1 MVQQEERQMGEGI
14 KKKLSILLAAALL
27 LCGIYVPAE
36 AQEQRSGV
44 TVTSTEEFMAALEQK
59 KSPISIRGIIT
70 IVGDAEPE
78 GEQKGRMRPV
88 IIPEGTVIQG
98 TGSDSILNCRSPIQ
112 LGGDGVVFRNMKL
125 TMESSKALGSVPH
138 REIFLAGH
146 SLTMDNVYTY
156 LKGPSGDFG
165 DMGDAEKELLPYI
178 YAGAYPGTSPI
189 GSNASLTVQNS
200 NDETMF
206 QAIYMGHGAVDGD
219 VPYQGAAELK
229 LDAKAIVRE
238 SVDASLNSR
247 AEIQVSGTR
256 DIDYAKA
263 KQFKGNEATTFTLKN
278 CSIEDATV
286 DGIGNLVIES
296 NGQLIPKTEVLK
308 NVTLKSGG
316 CLNLNNVMDAQI
328 QGDFTGVS
336 LPDENQGILVLNK
349 DGHVGIQGTVTGT
362 TIFCTGNNQGSGM
375 LYAGKEYISAN
386 PEKSVQNNFALHE
399 RYISNDFQLEYQN
412 GVWQTAGG
420 NFDSRQVKGVSVKYA
435 PREVDVS
442 KIEVPTGGDD
452 TVIQDKD
459 IYFELVWYDEE
470 GNPFSAG
477 EAEELMLYETDYVF
491 GIKTEYWKTDSPDVL
506 QEIDWENTVRLM
518 VGEGGIPDRYYLCAG
533 EGAKSGDYTFLFLSE
548 YYQGT
553 VDTVADVKALKDKVI
568 AEKQI
573 IFWNS
578 SKGETKPELP
588 EEPTPSITPTPG
600 PTDTPKPSATPT
612 PGGTP
617 KPDPTGT
624 PTQPPATLT
633 PGATGTPKPD
643 PTGTPAQPPATLTPG
658 ATGTPK
664 PTGTPEPKPPVTP
677 PSGQTPSGP
686 ETHTHKYVQIL
697 QPATFQ
703 KDGVK
708 MKKCSCGKI
717 LEQQAIYQLKKAELS
732 QSEMVYNGKSK
743 KPSVKVTDRLG
754 RIISSRNYQ
763 LVYQNNI
770 NVGQAT
776 VVVIFKGD
784 YKGSQKKNFTIDP
797 KGTSLSKLK
806 AKKKGLTISWNRQA
820 SQTSG
825 YEIQYSTSS
834 KFTKKATK
842 TVTVKN
848 SRTTSRSISKL
859 KAKKKYYVRIRTYK
873 NAKVNGKTKK
883 FYSGW
888 SKSKSVKTKK

>member
-27 LCGIYVPAE
+27 LWGIYVPAE

-59 KSPISIRGIIT
+59 KSPITIGNNIIT
-70 IVGDAEPE
+70 IVNGAESS
-78 GEQKGRMRPV
+78 GRMLPV
-88 IIPEGTVIQG
+88 TIPAGTVIQG
-98 TGSDSILNCRSPIQ
+98 ATNDNTLNCRSPIQ

-125 TMESSKALGSVPH
+125 VMSSSNALNSVPH
-138 REIFLAGH
+138 REIFLAGY
-146 SLTMDNVYTY
+146 SLTMDNVKTF
-156 LKGPSGDFG
+156 LDGGDGSFGPLGG
-165 DMGDAEKELLPYI
+165 TEKELLPTI

-206 QAIYMGHGAVDGD
+206 QAIYMGHGAIDGD
-219 VPYQGAAELK
+219 VSYQGAAELK

-316 CLNLNNVMDAQI
+316 CLNLNNVTNAQI

-349 DGHVGIQGTVTGT
+349 DGHVRIQGTVTGT

-386 PEKSVQNNFALHE
+386 PEKSVQNNFALHD
-399 RYISNDFQLEYQN
+399 RYVSNDFQLEYQN

-442 KIEVPTGGDD
+442 KIEVPMDGDD

-470 GNPFSAG
+470 GKPFSAG
-477 EAEELMLYETDYVF
+477 EAEELMLYETDYVI
-491 GIKTEYWKTDSPDVL
+491 GIKTEYWETDSPDIL
-506 QEIDWENTVRLM
+506 QEIDWANTVRLM
-518 VGEGGIPDRYYLCAG
+518 VGEGGIPDRYYLCAD
-533 EGAKSGDYTFLFLSE
+533 EGAKSGDYTFLFLSD
-548 YYQGT
+548 YYQGNL
-553 VDTVADVKALKDKVI
+553 DTVADVKALKDKVI

-588 EEPTPSITPTPG
+588 EEPTPSITPTPE
-600 PTDTPKPSATPT
+600 PTDTPKPTDTPI
-612 PGGTP
+612 
-617 KPDPTGT
+617 
-624 PTQPPATLT
+624 QPPATPT

-643 PTGTPAQPPATLTPG
+643 PTGAPAQPPATLTPG
-658 ATGTPK
+658 AP
-664 PTGTPEPKPPVTP
+664 GTPEPKPPVTP

>member
-1 MVQQEERQMGEGI
+1 MGEGI

-27 LCGIYVPAE
+27 LWGIYVPAE

-59 KSPISIRGIIT
+59 KSPITIGNNIIT
-70 IVGDAEPE
+70 IVNGAESS
-78 GEQKGRMRPV
+78 GRMLPV
-88 IIPEGTVIQG
+88 TIPAGTVIQG
-98 TGSDSILNCRSPIQ
+98 ATNDNTLNCRSPIQ

-125 TMESSKALGSVPH
+125 VMSSSNALNSVPH
-138 REIFLAGH
+138 REIFLAGY
-146 SLTMDNVYTY
+146 SLTMDNVKTF
-156 LKGPSGDFG
+156 LDGGDGSFGPLGG
-165 DMGDAEKELLPYI
+165 TEKELLPTI

-206 QAIYMGHGAVDGD
+206 QAIYMGHGAIDGD
-219 VPYQGAAELK
+219 VSYQGAAELK

-316 CLNLNNVMDAQI
+316 CLNLNNVTNAQI

-336 LPDENQGILVLNK
+336 LPGENQGILVLNK
-349 DGHVGIQGTVTGT
+349 EGHVGIQGIVTGT
-362 TIFCTGNNQGSGM
+362 TIFCTGSKQGSGM

-386 PEKSVQNNFALHE
+386 PDKSEQDNFALHD
-399 RYISNDFQLEYQN
+399 RYVSNDFQLEYQN

-442 KIEVPTGGDD
+442 KIELPMDGDD

-459 IYFELVWYDEE
+459 IYFELEWYDED
-470 GNPFSAG
+470 GKPFSAG
-477 EAEELMLYETDYVF
+477 EAEELMLYQMDYVV
-491 GIKTEYWKTDSPDVL
+491 GIKTEYWETDSPDIL
-506 QEIDWENTVRLM
+506 QEIDWANTVRLI
-518 VGEGGIPDRYYLCAG
+518 VGEGGIPDRYYLCAD
-533 EGAKSGDYTFLFLSE
+533 EGAKSGDYTFLFLSD
-548 YYQGT
+548 YYQGNL
-553 VDTVADVKALKDKVI
+553 DTVADVKALKDKVI

>member
-44 TVTSTEEFMAALEQK
+44 TVTSTEEFMDALQRNQ
-59 KSPISIRGIIT
+59 SPITIGNNIIT
-70 IVGDAEPE
+70 IVNGAESS
-78 GEQKGRMRPV
+78 GRMLPV
-88 IIPEGTVIQG
+88 TIPAGTVIQG
-98 TGSDSILNCRSPIQ
+98 ATNDNTLNCRSPIQ

-125 TMESSKALGSVPH
+125 VMSSSNALNSVPH
-138 REIFLAGH
+138 REIFLAGY
-146 SLTMDNVYTY
+146 SLTMDNVKTF
-156 LKGPSGDFG
+156 LDGGDGSFGPLGG
-165 DMGDAEKELLPYI
+165 TEKELLPTI
-178 YAGAYPGTSPI
+178 YAGAYPGTSTI

-206 QAIYMGHGAVDGD
+206 QAIYMGHGAIDGD

-256 DIDYAKA
+256 NIDYAKA

-316 CLNLNNVMDAQI
+316 CLNLNNVTNAQI

-336 LPDENQGILVLNK
+336 LPGENQGILVLNK

-386 PEKSVQNNFALHE
+386 PDKSEQDNFALHD
-399 RYISNDFQLEYQN
+399 RYVSNDFQLEYQN
-412 GVWQTAGG
+412 GMWQTAGG

-442 KIEVPTGGDD
+442 KIELPMDGDD

-459 IYFELVWYDEE
+459 IYFELEWYDED
-470 GNPFSAG
+470 GKPFSAG
-477 EAEELMLYETDYVF
+477 EAEELMLYQMDYVV
-491 GIKTEYWKTDSPDVL
+491 GIKTEYWETDSPDIL
-506 QEIDWENTVRLM
+506 QEIDWANTVRLI
-518 VGEGGIPDRYYLCAG
+518 VGEGGIPDRYYLCAD
-533 EGAKSGDYTFLFLSE
+533 EGAKSGDYTFLFLSD
-548 YYQGT
+548 YYQGNL
-553 VDTVADVKALKDKVI
+553 DTVADVKALKDKVI

>member
-44 TVTSTEEFMAALEQK
+44 TVTSTEEFMDALQRNQ
-59 KSPISIRGIIT
+59 SPITIGNNIIT
-70 IVGDAEPE
+70 IVNGAESS
-78 GEQKGRMRPV
+78 GRMLPV
-88 IIPEGTVIQG
+88 TIPAGTVIQG
-98 TGSDSILNCRSPIQ
+98 ATNDNTLNCRSPIQ

-125 TMESSKALGSVPH
+125 VMSFSNALNSVPH
-138 REIFLAGH
+138 REIFLAGY
-146 SLTMDNVYTY
+146 SLTMDNVKTF
-156 LKGPSGDFG
+156 LDGGDGSFGPLGG
-165 DMGDAEKELLPYI
+165 TEKELLPTI
-178 YAGAYPGTSPI
+178 YAGAYPGTSTI

-256 DIDYAKA
+256 NIDYAKA

-316 CLNLNNVMDAQI
+316 CLNLNNVTNAQI

-336 LPDENQGILVLNK
+336 LPGENQGILVLNK

-386 PEKSVQNNFALHE
+386 PDKSEQDNFALHD
-399 RYISNDFQLEYQN
+399 RYVSNDFQLEYQN
-412 GVWQTAGG
+412 GMWQTAGG

-442 KIEVPTGGDD
+442 KIELPMDGDD

-459 IYFELVWYDEE
+459 IYFELEWYDED
-470 GNPFSAG
+470 GKPFSAG
-477 EAEELMLYETDYVF
+477 EAEELMLYQMDYVV
-491 GIKTEYWKTDSPDVL
+491 GIKTEYWETDSPDIL
-506 QEIDWENTVRLM
+506 QEIDWANTVRLI
-518 VGEGGIPDRYYLCAG
+518 VGEGGIPDRYYLCAD
-533 EGAKSGDYTFLFLSE
+533 EGAKSGDYTFLFLSD
-548 YYQGT
+548 YYQGNL
-553 VDTVADVKALKDKVI
+553 DTVADVKALKDKVI

>member
-1 MVQQEERQMGEGI
+1 MGEGI

-44 TVTSTEEFMAALEQK
+44 TVTSTEEFMDALQRNQ
-59 KSPISIRGIIT
+59 SPITIGNNIIT
-70 IVGDAEPE
+70 IVNGAESS
-78 GEQKGRMRPV
+78 GRMLPV
-88 IIPEGTVIQG
+88 TIPAGTVIQG
-98 TGSDSILNCRSPIQ
+98 ATNDNTLNCRSPIQ

-125 TMESSKALGSVPH
+125 VMSSSNALNSVPH
-138 REIFLAGH
+138 REIFLAGY
-146 SLTMDNVYTY
+146 SLTMDNVKTF
-156 LKGPSGDFG
+156 LDGGDGSFGPLGG
-165 DMGDAEKELLPYI
+165 TEKELLPTI

-278 CSIEDATV
+278 CSIEDAAV

-316 CLNLNNVMDAQI
+316 CLNLNNVTNVQI

-336 LPDENQGILVLNK
+336 LPGENQGILVLNK

-386 PEKSVQNNFALHE
+386 PDKSEQDNFALHD
-399 RYISNDFQLEYQN
+399 RYVSNDFQLEYQN

-442 KIEVPTGGDD
+442 KIELPMDGDD

-459 IYFELVWYDEE
+459 IYFELEWYDED
-470 GNPFSAG
+470 GKPFSAG
-477 EAEELMLYETDYVF
+477 EAEELMLYQMDYVV
-491 GIKTEYWKTDSPDVL
+491 GIKTEYWETDSPDIL
-506 QEIDWENTVRLM
+506 QEIDWANTVRLI
-518 VGEGGIPDRYYLCAG
+518 VGEGGIPDRYYLCAD
-533 EGAKSGDYTFLFLSE
+533 EGAKSGDYTFLFLSD
-548 YYQGT
+548 YYQGNL
-553 VDTVADVKALKDKVI
+553 DTVADVKALKDKVI

>member
-59 KSPISIRGIIT
+59 KSPITIGNNIIT
-70 IVGDAEPE
+70 IVNGAESS
-78 GEQKGRMRPV
+78 GRMLPV
-88 IIPEGTVIQG
+88 TIPAGTVIQG
-98 TGSDSILNCRSPIQ
+98 ATNDNTLNCRSPIQ

-125 TMESSKALGSVPH
+125 VMSSSNALNSVPH
-138 REIFLAGH
+138 REIFLAGY
-146 SLTMDNVYTY
+146 SLTMDNVKTF
-156 LKGPSGDFG
+156 LDGGDGSFGPLGG
-165 DMGDAEKELLPYI
+165 TEKELLPTI

-206 QAIYMGHGAVDGD
+206 QAIYMGHGAIDGD
-219 VPYQGAAELK
+219 VSYQGAAELK

-316 CLNLNNVMDAQI
+316 CLNLNNVTNAQI

-336 LPDENQGILVLNK
+336 LPGENQGILVLNK

-442 KIEVPTGGDD
+442 KIEVPTDGDD

-470 GNPFSAG
+470 GKPFSAG

-600 PTDTPKPSATPT
+600 PTETPKPTETPTQPPATPT

-624 PTQPPATLT
+624 PT
-633 PGATGTPKPD
+633 
-643 PTGTPAQPPATLTPG
+643 QPPATLTPG

-754 RIISSRNYQ
+754 RTISSRNYQ

-784 YKGSQKKNFTIDP
+784 YKGSQKKNFTIEP

-848 SRTTSRSISKL
+848 SRTTSKSISKL

-873 NAKVNGKTKK
+873 NAKVKGKTKK
-883 FYSGW
+883 IYSGW
-888 SKSKSVKTKK
+888 SKSKSAKTKK

>member
-59 KSPISIRGIIT
+59 KSPITIGNNIIT
-70 IVGDAEPE
+70 IVNGAESS
-78 GEQKGRMRPV
+78 GRMLPV
-88 IIPEGTVIQG
+88 TIPAGTVIQG
-98 TGSDSILNCRSPIQ
+98 ATNDNTLNCRSPIQ

-125 TMESSKALGSVPH
+125 VMSSSNALNSVPH
-138 REIFLAGH
+138 REIFLAGY
-146 SLTMDNVYTY
+146 SLTMDNVKTF
-156 LKGPSGDFG
+156 LDGGDGSFGPLGG
-165 DMGDAEKELLPYI
+165 TEKELLPTI

-206 QAIYMGHGAVDGD
+206 QAIYMGHGAIDGD
-219 VPYQGAAELK
+219 VSYQGAAELK

-247 AEIQVSGTR
+247 AEIQVSGIR

-316 CLNLNNVMDAQI
+316 CLNLNNVTNAQI

-336 LPDENQGILVLNK
+336 LPGENQGILVLNK

-386 PEKSVQNNFALHE
+386 PEKSVQNNFSLHE

-420 NFDSRQVKGVSVKYA
+420 NFDSRQVKSVSVKYA

-442 KIEVPTGGDD
+442 KIEVPTDGDD

-470 GNPFSAG
+470 GKPFSAG
-477 EAEELMLYETDYVF
+477 EAEELMLYETDYVI

-506 QEIDWENTVRLM
+506 QEIDWGNTVRLM
-518 VGEGGIPDRYYLCAG
+518 VGEGGIPDRYYLCAD

-617 KPDPTGT
+617 KPDPTET
-624 PTQPPATLT
+624 PT
-633 PGATGTPKPD
+633 
-643 PTGTPAQPPATLTPG
+643 QPPATLTPG

-664 PTGTPEPKPPVTP
+664 PTGTPEPQPPVTP

-754 RIISSRNYQ
+754 RTISSRNYQ

-784 YKGSQKKNFTIDP
+784 YKGSQKKNFTIEP

-848 SRTTSRSISKL
+848 SRTTSKSISKL

-883 FYSGW
+883 IYSGW
-888 SKSKSVKTKK
+888 SKSKSAKTKK

>member
-1 MVQQEERQMGEGI
+1 MGEGI

-44 TVTSTEEFMAALEQK
+44 TVTSTEEFMDALQRNQ
-59 KSPISIRGIIT
+59 SPITIGNNIIT
-70 IVGDAEPE
+70 IVNGAESS
-78 GEQKGRMRPV
+78 GRMLPV
-88 IIPEGTVIQG
+88 TIPAGTVIQG
-98 TGSDSILNCRSPIQ
+98 ATNDNTLNCRSPIQ

-125 TMESSKALGSVPH
+125 VMSSSNALNSVPH
-138 REIFLAGH
+138 REIFLAGY
-146 SLTMDNVYTY
+146 SLTMDNVKTF
-156 LKGPSGDFG
+156 LDGGDGSFGPLGG
-165 DMGDAEKELLPYI
+165 TEKELLPTI

-278 CSIEDATV
+278 CSIEDAAV

-316 CLNLNNVMDAQI
+316 CLNLNNVTNAQI

-336 LPDENQGILVLNK
+336 LPGENQGILVLNK

-386 PEKSVQNNFALHE
+386 PEKSVQNNFALHD
-399 RYISNDFQLEYQN
+399 RYVSNDFQLEYQN

-442 KIEVPTGGDD
+442 KIELPMDGDD

-506 QEIDWENTVRLM
+506 QEIDWGNTVRLM
-518 VGEGGIPDRYYLCAG
+518 VGEGGIPDRYYLCAD

-568 AEKQI
+568 AEKRI

-578 SKGETKPELP
+578 SKDETKPELP

-643 PTGTPAQPPATLTPG
+643 PTGTPTQPPATLTPG

>member
-59 KSPISIRGIIT
+59 KSPITIGNNIIT
-70 IVGDAEPE
+70 IVNGAESS
-78 GEQKGRMRPV
+78 GRMLPV
-88 IIPEGTVIQG
+88 TIPAGTVIQG
-98 TGSDSILNCRSPIQ
+98 ATNDNTLNCRSPIQ

-125 TMESSKALGSVPH
+125 VMSSSNALNSVPH
-138 REIFLAGH
+138 REIFLAGY
-146 SLTMDNVYTY
+146 SLTMDNVKTF
-156 LKGPSGDFG
+156 LDGGDGSFGPLGG
-165 DMGDAEKELLPYI
+165 TEKELLPTI

-206 QAIYMGHGAVDGD
+206 QAIYMGHGAIDGD

-296 NGQLIPKTEVLK
+296 NGQLIPKTDVLK

-316 CLNLNNVMDAQI
+316 CLNLNKVTNAQI

-386 PEKSVQNNFALHE
+386 PDKSEQDNFALHD
-399 RYISNDFQLEYQN
+399 RYVSNDFQLEYQN
-412 GVWQTAGG
+412 GMWQTAGG

-442 KIEVPTGGDD
+442 KIELPMDGDD

-459 IYFELVWYDEE
+459 IYFELEWYDED
-470 GNPFSAG
+470 GKPFSAG
-477 EAEELMLYETDYVF
+477 EAEELMLYQMDYVV
-491 GIKTEYWKTDSPDVL
+491 GIKTEYWETDSPDIL
-506 QEIDWENTVRLM
+506 QEIDWANTVRLI
-518 VGEGGIPDRYYLCAG
+518 VGEGGIPDRYYLCAD
-533 EGAKSGDYTFLFLSE
+533 EGAKSGDYTFLFLSD
-548 YYQGT
+548 YYQGNL
-553 VDTVADVKALKDKVI
+553 DTVADVKALKDKVI

-624 PTQPPATLT
+624 PT
-633 PGATGTPKPD
+633 
-643 PTGTPAQPPATLTPG
+643 QPPATLTPG

>member
-1 MVQQEERQMGEGI
+1 MGEGI

-44 TVTSTEEFMAALEQK
+44 TVTSTEEFMDALQRNQ
-59 KSPISIRGIIT
+59 SPITIGNNIIT
-70 IVGDAEPE
+70 IVNGAESS
-78 GEQKGRMRPV
+78 GRMLPV
-88 IIPEGTVIQG
+88 TIPAGTVIQG
-98 TGSDSILNCRSPIQ
+98 ATNDNTLNCRSPIQ

-125 TMESSKALGSVPH
+125 VMSSSNALNSVPH
-138 REIFLAGH
+138 REIFLAGY
-146 SLTMDNVYTY
+146 SLTMDNVKTF
-156 LKGPSGDFG
+156 LDGGDGSFGPLGG
-165 DMGDAEKELLPYI
+165 TEKELLPTI

-278 CSIEDATV
+278 CSIEDAAV

-316 CLNLNNVMDAQI
+316 CLNLNNVTNVQI

-336 LPDENQGILVLNK
+336 LPGENQGILVLNK
-349 DGHVGIQGTVTGT
+349 EGHVGIQGIVTGT
-362 TIFCTGNNQGSGM
+362 TIFCTGSKQGSGM

-386 PEKSVQNNFALHE
+386 PDKSEQDNFALHD
-399 RYISNDFQLEYQN
+399 RYVSNDFQLEYQN

-442 KIEVPTGGDD
+442 KIELPMDGDD

-459 IYFELVWYDEE
+459 IYFELEWYDED
-470 GNPFSAG
+470 GKPFSAG
-477 EAEELMLYETDYVF
+477 EAEELMLYQMDYVV
-491 GIKTEYWKTDSPDVL
+491 GIKTEYWETDSPDIL
-506 QEIDWENTVRLM
+506 QEIDWANTVRLI
-518 VGEGGIPDRYYLCAG
+518 VGEGGIPDRYYLCAD
-533 EGAKSGDYTFLFLSE
+533 EGAKSGDYTFLFLSD
-548 YYQGT
+548 YYQGNL
-553 VDTVADVKALKDKVI
+553 DTVADVKALKDKVI

>member
-1 MVQQEERQMGEGI
+1 MGEGI

-36 AQEQRSGV
+36 AQEQGSGV
-44 TVTSTEEFMAALEQK
+44 TVTSTEEFMDALQRNQ
-59 KSPISIRGIIT
+59 SPITIGNNIIT
-70 IVGDAEPE
+70 IVNGAESS
-78 GEQKGRMRPV
+78 GRMLPV
-88 IIPEGTVIQG
+88 TIPAGTVIQG
-98 TGSDSILNCRSPIQ
+98 ATNDNTLNCRSPIQ

-125 TMESSKALGSVPH
+125 VMSSSNALNSVPH
-138 REIFLAGH
+138 REIFLAGY
-146 SLTMDNVYTY
+146 SLTMDNVKTF
-156 LKGPSGDFG
+156 LDGGDGSFGPLGG
-165 DMGDAEKELLPYI
+165 TEKELLPTI

-206 QAIYMGHGAVDGD
+206 QAIYMGHGAVDGA

-278 CSIEDATV
+278 CSIEDAAV

-316 CLNLNNVMDAQI
+316 CLNLNNVTNAQI

-336 LPDENQGILVLNK
+336 LPGENQGILVLNK

-386 PEKSVQNNFALHE
+386 PEKSVQNNFALHD
-399 RYISNDFQLEYQN
+399 RYVSNDFQLEYQN

-442 KIEVPTGGDD
+442 KIELPMDGDD

-459 IYFELVWYDEE
+459 IYFELEWYDED
-470 GNPFSAG
+470 GKPFSAG
-477 EAEELMLYETDYVF
+477 EAEELMLYQMDYVV
-491 GIKTEYWKTDSPDVL
+491 GIKTEYWETDSPDIL
-506 QEIDWENTVRLM
+506 QEIDWANTVRLI
-518 VGEGGIPDRYYLCAG
+518 VGEGGIPDRYYLCAD
-533 EGAKSGDYTFLFLSE
+533 EGAKSGDYTFLFLSD
-548 YYQGT
+548 YYQGNL
-553 VDTVADVKALKDKVI
+553 DTVADVKALKDKVI

-643 PTGTPAQPPATLTPG
+643 PTGTPTQPPATLTPG

-686 ETHTHKYVQIL
+686 ETHSHKYVQIL

>member
-1 MVQQEERQMGEGI
+1 MGEGI

-27 LCGIYVPAE
+27 LWGIYVPAE

-59 KSPISIRGIIT
+59 KSPITIGNNIIT
-70 IVGDAEPE
+70 IVNGAESS
-78 GEQKGRMRPV
+78 GRMLPV
-88 IIPEGTVIQG
+88 TIPAGTVIQG
-98 TGSDSILNCRSPIQ
+98 ATNDNTLNCRSPIQ

-125 TMESSKALGSVPH
+125 VMSSSNALNSVPH
-138 REIFLAGH
+138 REIFLAGY
-146 SLTMDNVYTY
+146 SLTMDNVKTF
-156 LKGPSGDFG
+156 LDGGDGSFGPLGG
-165 DMGDAEKELLPYI
+165 TEKELLPTI

-206 QAIYMGHGAVDGD
+206 QAIYMGHGAIDGD
-219 VPYQGAAELK
+219 VSYQGAAELK

-316 CLNLNNVMDAQI
+316 CLNLNNVTNAQI

-349 DGHVGIQGTVTGT
+349 DGHVRIQGTVTGT

-386 PEKSVQNNFALHE
+386 PEKSVQNNFALHD
-399 RYISNDFQLEYQN
+399 RYVSNDFQLEYQN

-442 KIEVPTGGDD
+442 KIEVPMDGDD

-470 GNPFSAG
+470 GKPFSAG
-477 EAEELMLYETDYVF
+477 EAEELMLYETDYVI
-491 GIKTEYWKTDSPDVL
+491 GIKTEYWETDSPDIL
-506 QEIDWENTVRLM
+506 QEIDWANTVRLM
-518 VGEGGIPDRYYLCAG
+518 VGEGGIPDRYYLCAD
-533 EGAKSGDYTFLFLSE
+533 EGAKSGDYTFLFLSD
-548 YYQGT
+548 YYQGNL
-553 VDTVADVKALKDKVI
+553 DTVADVKALKDKVI

-588 EEPTPSITPTPG
+588 EEPTPSITPTPE
-600 PTDTPKPSATPT
+600 PTDTPKPTDTPIQPPATPT
-612 PGGTP
+612 PG
-617 KPDPTGT
+617 
-624 PTQPPATLT
+624 A
-633 PGATGTPKPD
+633 
-643 PTGTPAQPPATLTPG
+643 
-658 ATGTPK
+658 
-664 PTGTPEPKPPVTP
+664 TGTPEPKPPVTP

>member
-27 LCGIYVPAE
+27 LWGIYVPAE

-59 KSPISIRGIIT
+59 KSPITIGNNIIT
-70 IVGDAEPE
+70 IVNGAESS
-78 GEQKGRMRPV
+78 GRMLPV
-88 IIPEGTVIQG
+88 TIPAGTVIQG
-98 TGSDSILNCRSPIQ
+98 ATNDNTLNCRSPIQ

-125 TMESSKALGSVPH
+125 VMSSSNALNSVPH
-138 REIFLAGH
+138 REIFLAGY
-146 SLTMDNVYTY
+146 SLTMDNVKTF
-156 LKGPSGDFG
+156 LDGGDGSFGPLGG
-165 DMGDAEKELLPYI
+165 TEKELLPTI

-206 QAIYMGHGAVDGD
+206 QAIYMGHGAIDGD
-219 VPYQGAAELK
+219 VSYQGAAELK

-316 CLNLNNVMDAQI
+316 CLNLNNVTNAQI

-349 DGHVGIQGTVTGT
+349 DGHVRIQGTVTGT

-386 PEKSVQNNFALHE
+386 PEKSVQNNFALHD
-399 RYISNDFQLEYQN
+399 RYVSNDFQLEYQN

-442 KIEVPTGGDD
+442 KIEVPMDGDD

-470 GNPFSAG
+470 GKPFSAG
-477 EAEELMLYETDYVF
+477 EAEELMLYETDYVI
-491 GIKTEYWKTDSPDVL
+491 GIKTEYWETDSPDIL
-506 QEIDWENTVRLM
+506 QEIDWANTVRLM
-518 VGEGGIPDRYYLCAG
+518 VGEGGIPDRYYLCAD
-533 EGAKSGDYTFLFLSE
+533 EGAKSGDYTFLFLSD
-548 YYQGT
+548 YYQGNL
-553 VDTVADVKALKDKVI
+553 DTVADVKALKDKVI

-588 EEPTPSITPTPG
+588 EEPTPSITPTPE
-600 PTDTPKPSATPT
+600 PTDTPKPTDTPI
-612 PGGTP
+612 
-617 KPDPTGT
+617 
-624 PTQPPATLT
+624 QPPATPT

-643 PTGTPAQPPATLTPG
+643 PTGAPAQPPATLTPG
-658 ATGTPK
+658 A
-664 PTGTPEPKPPVTP
+664 TGTPEPKPPVTP

-717 LEQQAIYQLKKAELS
+717 LEQQAIYQLKKA
-732 QSEMVYNGKSK
+732 
-743 KPSVKVTDRLG
+743 
-754 RIISSRNYQ
+754 
-763 LVYQNNI
+763 
-770 NVGQAT
+770 
-776 VVVIFKGD
+776 
-784 YKGSQKKNFTIDP
+784 
-797 KGTSLSKLK
+797 
-806 AKKKGLTISWNRQA
+806 
-820 SQTSG
+820 
-825 YEIQYSTSS
+825 
-834 KFTKKATK
+834 
-842 TVTVKN
+842 
-848 SRTTSRSISKL
+848 
-859 KAKKKYYVRIRTYK
+859 
-873 NAKVNGKTKK
+873 
-883 FYSGW
+883 
-888 SKSKSVKTKK
+888 

>member
-1 MVQQEERQMGEGI
+1 MGEGI

-27 LCGIYVPAE
+27 LWGIYVPAE

-59 KSPISIRGIIT
+59 KSPITIGNNIIT
-70 IVGDAEPE
+70 IVNGAESS
-78 GEQKGRMRPV
+78 GRMLPV
-88 IIPEGTVIQG
+88 TIPAGTVIQG
-98 TGSDSILNCRSPIQ
+98 ATNDNTLNCRSPIQ

-125 TMESSKALGSVPH
+125 VMSSSNALNSVPH
-138 REIFLAGH
+138 REIFLAGY
-146 SLTMDNVYTY
+146 SLTMDNVKTF
-156 LKGPSGDFG
+156 LDGGDGSFGPLGG
-165 DMGDAEKELLPYI
+165 TEKELLPTI

-206 QAIYMGHGAVDGD
+206 QAIYMGHGAIDGD
-219 VPYQGAAELK
+219 VSYQGAAELK

-316 CLNLNNVMDAQI
+316 CLNLNNVTNAQI

-349 DGHVGIQGTVTGT
+349 DGHVRIQGTVTGT

-386 PEKSVQNNFALHE
+386 PEKSVQNNFALHD
-399 RYISNDFQLEYQN
+399 RYVSNDFQLEYQN

-442 KIEVPTGGDD
+442 KIEVPMDGDD

-470 GNPFSAG
+470 GKPFSAG
-477 EAEELMLYETDYVF
+477 EAEELMLYETDYVI
-491 GIKTEYWKTDSPDVL
+491 GIKTEYWETDSPDIL
-506 QEIDWENTVRLM
+506 QEIDWANTVRLM
-518 VGEGGIPDRYYLCAG
+518 VGEGGIPDRYYLCAD
-533 EGAKSGDYTFLFLSE
+533 EGAKSGDYTFLFLSD
-548 YYQGT
+548 YYQGNL
-553 VDTVADVKALKDKVI
+553 DTVADVKALKDKVI

-588 EEPTPSITPTPG
+588 EEPTPSITPTPE
-600 PTDTPKPSATPT
+600 PTDTPKPTDTPI
-612 PGGTP
+612 
-617 KPDPTGT
+617 
-624 PTQPPATLT
+624 QPPATPT

-643 PTGTPAQPPATLTPG
+643 PTGAPAQPPATLTPG
-658 ATGTPK
+658 A
-664 PTGTPEPKPPVTP
+664 TGTPEPKPPVTP

>member
-1 MVQQEERQMGEGI
+1 MGEGI

-27 LCGIYVPAE
+27 LWGIYVPAE

-59 KSPISIRGIIT
+59 KSPITIGNNIIT
-70 IVGDAEPE
+70 IVNGAESS
-78 GEQKGRMRPV
+78 GRMLPV
-88 IIPEGTVIQG
+88 TIPAGTVIQG
-98 TGSDSILNCRSPIQ
+98 ATNDNTLNCRSPIQ

-125 TMESSKALGSVPH
+125 VMSSSNALNSVPH
-138 REIFLAGH
+138 REIFLAGY
-146 SLTMDNVYTY
+146 SLTMDNVKTF
-156 LKGPSGDFG
+156 LDGGDGSFGPLGG
-165 DMGDAEKELLPYI
+165 TEKELLPTI

-206 QAIYMGHGAVDGD
+206 QAIYMGHGAIDGD
-219 VPYQGAAELK
+219 VSYQGAAELK

-316 CLNLNNVMDAQI
+316 CLNLNNVTNAQI

-349 DGHVGIQGTVTGT
+349 DGHVRIQGTVTGT

-386 PEKSVQNNFALHE
+386 PEKSVQNNFALHD
-399 RYISNDFQLEYQN
+399 RYVSNDFQLEYQN

-442 KIEVPTGGDD
+442 KIEVPMDGDD

-470 GNPFSAG
+470 GKPFSAG
-477 EAEELMLYETDYVF
+477 EAEELMLYETDYVI
-491 GIKTEYWKTDSPDVL
+491 GIKTEYWETDSPDIL
-506 QEIDWENTVRLM
+506 QEIDWANTVRLM
-518 VGEGGIPDRYYLCAG
+518 VGEGGIPDRYYLCAD
-533 EGAKSGDYTFLFLSE
+533 EGAKSGDYTFLFLSD
-548 YYQGT
+548 YYQGNL
-553 VDTVADVKALKDKVI
+553 DTVADVKALKDKVI

-588 EEPTPSITPTPG
+588 EEPTPSITPTPE
-600 PTDTPKPSATPT
+600 PTDTPKPTDTPI
-612 PGGTP
+612 
-617 KPDPTGT
+617 
-624 PTQPPATLT
+624 QPPATPT

-643 PTGTPAQPPATLTPG
+643 PTGAPAQPPATLTPG
-658 ATGTPK
+658 A
-664 PTGTPEPKPPVTP
+664 TGTPEPKPPVTP

-888 SKSKSVKTKK
+888 SKSKSVK

>member
-1 MVQQEERQMGEGI
+1 
-14 KKKLSILLAAALL
+14 
-27 LCGIYVPAE
+27 
-36 AQEQRSGV
+36 
-44 TVTSTEEFMAALEQK
+44 
-59 KSPISIRGIIT
+59 
-70 IVGDAEPE
+70 
-78 GEQKGRMRPV
+78 
-88 IIPEGTVIQG
+88 
-98 TGSDSILNCRSPIQ
+98 
-112 LGGDGVVFRNMKL
+112 
-125 TMESSKALGSVPH
+125 
-138 REIFLAGH
+138 
-146 SLTMDNVYTY
+146 
-156 LKGPSGDFG
+156 
-165 DMGDAEKELLPYI
+165 
-178 YAGAYPGTSPI
+178 
-189 GSNASLTVQNS
+189 
-200 NDETMF
+200 
-206 QAIYMGHGAVDGD
+206 
-219 VPYQGAAELK
+219 
-229 LDAKAIVRE
+229 
-238 SVDASLNSR
+238 
-247 AEIQVSGTR
+247 
-256 DIDYAKA
+256 
-263 KQFKGNEATTFTLKN
+263 
-278 CSIEDATV
+278 
-286 DGIGNLVIES
+286 
-296 NGQLIPKTEVLK
+296 
-308 NVTLKSGG
+308 
-316 CLNLNNVMDAQI
+316 
-328 QGDFTGVS
+328 
-336 LPDENQGILVLNK
+336 
-349 DGHVGIQGTVTGT
+349 
-362 TIFCTGNNQGSGM
+362 M

-386 PEKSVQNNFALHE
+386 PEKSVQNNFALHD
-399 RYISNDFQLEYQN
+399 RYVSNDFQLEYQN

-442 KIEVPTGGDD
+442 KIELPMDGDD

-459 IYFELVWYDEE
+459 IYFELEWYDED
-470 GNPFSAG
+470 GKPFSAG
-477 EAEELMLYETDYVF
+477 EAEELMLYQMDYVV
-491 GIKTEYWKTDSPDVL
+491 GIKTEYWETDSPDIL
-506 QEIDWENTVRLM
+506 QEIDWANTVRLI
-518 VGEGGIPDRYYLCAG
+518 VGEGGIPDRYYLCAD
-533 EGAKSGDYTFLFLSE
+533 EGAKSGDYTFLFLSD
-548 YYQGT
+548 YYQGNL
-553 VDTVADVKALKDKVI
+553 DTVADVKALKDKVI

-624 PTQPPATLT
+624 PAQPPATLT

-784 YKGSQKKNFTIDP
+784 YKGNQKKNFTIDP

>member
-44 TVTSTEEFMAALEQK
+44 TVTSTEEFMDALQRNQ
-59 KSPISIRGIIT
+59 SPITIGNNIIT
-70 IVGDAEPE
+70 IVNGAESS
-78 GEQKGRMRPV
+78 GRMLPV
-88 IIPEGTVIQG
+88 TIPAGTVIQG
-98 TGSDSILNCRSPIQ
+98 ATNDNTLNCRSPIQ

-125 TMESSKALGSVPH
+125 VMSSSNALNSVPH
-138 REIFLAGH
+138 REIFLAGY
-146 SLTMDNVYTY
+146 SLTMDNVKTF
-156 LKGPSGDFG
+156 LDGGDGSFGPLGG
-165 DMGDAEKELLPYI
+165 TEKELLPTI

-278 CSIEDATV
+278 CSIEDAAV

-316 CLNLNNVMDAQI
+316 CLNLNNVTNAQI

-336 LPDENQGILVLNK
+336 LPGENQGILVLNK

-386 PEKSVQNNFALHE
+386 PEKSVQNNFALHD
-399 RYISNDFQLEYQN
+399 RYVSNDFQLEYQN

-442 KIEVPTGGDD
+442 KIELPMDGDD

-506 QEIDWENTVRLM
+506 QEIDWGNTVRLM
-518 VGEGGIPDRYYLCAG
+518 VGEGGIPDRYYLCAD

-568 AEKQI
+568 AEKRI

-578 SKGETKPELP
+578 SKDETKPELP

-624 PTQPPATLT
+624 PT
-633 PGATGTPKPD
+633 
-643 PTGTPAQPPATLTPG
+643 QPPATLTPG

>member
-1 MVQQEERQMGEGI
+1 MGEGI

-44 TVTSTEEFMAALEQK
+44 TVTSTEEFMDALQRNQ
-59 KSPISIRGIIT
+59 SPITIGNNIIT
-70 IVGDAEPE
+70 IVNGAESS
-78 GEQKGRMRPV
+78 GRMLPV
-88 IIPEGTVIQG
+88 TIPAGTVIQG
-98 TGSDSILNCRSPIQ
+98 ATNDNTLNCRSPIQ

-125 TMESSKALGSVPH
+125 VMSSSNALNSVPH
-138 REIFLAGH
+138 REIFLAGY
-146 SLTMDNVYTY
+146 SLTMDNVKTF
-156 LKGPSGDFG
+156 LDGGDGSFGPLGG
-165 DMGDAEKELLPYI
+165 TEKELLPTI

-278 CSIEDATV
+278 CSIEDAAV

-316 CLNLNNVMDAQI
+316 CLNLNNVTNVQI

-336 LPDENQGILVLNK
+336 LPGENQGILVLNK
-349 DGHVGIQGTVTGT
+349 EGHVGIQGIVTGT
-362 TIFCTGNNQGSGM
+362 TIFCTGSKQGSGM

-386 PEKSVQNNFALHE
+386 PDKSEQDNFALHD
-399 RYISNDFQLEYQN
+399 RYVSNDFQLEYQN

-442 KIEVPTGGDD
+442 KIEVPMDGDD

-470 GNPFSAG
+470 GKPFSAG
-477 EAEELMLYETDYVF
+477 EAEELMLYETDYVI
-491 GIKTEYWKTDSPDVL
+491 GIKTEYWETDSPDIL
-506 QEIDWENTVRLM
+506 QEIDWANTVRLI
-518 VGEGGIPDRYYLCAG
+518 VGEGGIPDRYYLCAD
-533 EGAKSGDYTFLFLSE
+533 EGAKSGDYTFLFLSD
-548 YYQGT
+548 YYQGNL
-553 VDTVADVKALKDKVI
+553 DTVADVKALKDKVI

-624 PTQPPATLT
+624 PTQPPATVT

>member
-27 LCGIYVPAE
+27 LWGIYVPAE

-59 KSPISIRGIIT
+59 KSPITIGNNIIT
-70 IVGDAEPE
+70 IVNGAESS
-78 GEQKGRMRPV
+78 GRMLPV
-88 IIPEGTVIQG
+88 TIPAGTVIQG
-98 TGSDSILNCRSPIQ
+98 ATNDNTLNCRSPIQ

-125 TMESSKALGSVPH
+125 VMSSSNALNSVPH
-138 REIFLAGH
+138 REIFLAGY
-146 SLTMDNVYTY
+146 SLTMDNVKTF
-156 LKGPSGDFG
+156 LDGGDGSFGPLGG
-165 DMGDAEKELLPYI
+165 TEKELLPTI

-206 QAIYMGHGAVDGD
+206 QAIYMGHGAIDGD

-296 NGQLIPKTEVLK
+296 NGQLISKTDVLK

-316 CLNLNNVMDAQI
+316 CLNLNKVTNAQI

-386 PEKSVQNNFALHE
+386 PDKSEQDNFALHD
-399 RYISNDFQLEYQN
+399 RYVSNDFQLEYQN
-412 GVWQTAGG
+412 GMWQTAGG

-442 KIEVPTGGDD
+442 KIELPMDGDD

-459 IYFELVWYDEE
+459 IYFELEWYDED
-470 GNPFSAG
+470 GKPFSAG
-477 EAEELMLYETDYVF
+477 EAEELMLYQMDYVV
-491 GIKTEYWKTDSPDVL
+491 GIKTEYWETDSPDIL
-506 QEIDWENTVRLM
+506 QEIDWANTVRLI
-518 VGEGGIPDRYYLCAG
+518 VGEGGIPDRYYLCAD
-533 EGAKSGDYTFLFLSE
+533 EGAKSGDYTFLFLSD
-548 YYQGT
+548 YYQGNL
-553 VDTVADVKALKDKVI
+553 DTVADVKALKDKVI

-643 PTGTPAQPPATLTPG
+643 PTGAPAQPPATLTPG
-658 ATGTPK
+658 A
-664 PTGTPEPKPPVTP
+664 TGTPEPKPPVTP
-677 PSGQTPSGP
+677 PSGQTPFDP

>member
-27 LCGIYVPAE
+27 LWGIYVPAE

-59 KSPISIRGIIT
+59 KSPITIGNNIIT
-70 IVGDAEPE
+70 IVNGAESS
-78 GEQKGRMRPV
+78 GRMLPV
-88 IIPEGTVIQG
+88 TIPAGTVIQG
-98 TGSDSILNCRSPIQ
+98 ATNDNTLNCRSPIQ

-125 TMESSKALGSVPH
+125 VMSSSNALNSVPH
-138 REIFLAGH
+138 REIFLAGY
-146 SLTMDNVYTY
+146 SLTMDNVKTF
-156 LKGPSGDFG
+156 LDGGDGSFGPLGG
-165 DMGDAEKELLPYI
+165 TEKELLPTI

-206 QAIYMGHGAVDGD
+206 QAIYMGHGAIDGD
-219 VPYQGAAELK
+219 VSYQGAAELK

-316 CLNLNNVMDAQI
+316 CLNLNNVTNAQI

-349 DGHVGIQGTVTGT
+349 DGHVRIQGTVTGT

-386 PEKSVQNNFALHE
+386 PEKSVQNNFALHD
-399 RYISNDFQLEYQN
+399 RYVSNDFQLEYQN

-442 KIEVPTGGDD
+442 KIEVPMDGDD

-470 GNPFSAG
+470 GKPFSAG
-477 EAEELMLYETDYVF
+477 EAEELMLYETDYVI
-491 GIKTEYWKTDSPDVL
+491 GIKTEYWETDSPDIL
-506 QEIDWENTVRLM
+506 QEIDWANTVRLM
-518 VGEGGIPDRYYLCAG
+518 VGEGGIPDRYYLCAD
-533 EGAKSGDYTFLFLSE
+533 EGAKSGDYTFLFLSD
-548 YYQGT
+548 YYQGNL
-553 VDTVADVKALKDKVI
+553 DTVADVKALKDKVI

-588 EEPTPSITPTPG
+588 EEPTPSITPTPE
-600 PTDTPKPSATPT
+600 PTDTPKPTDTPI
-612 PGGTP
+612 
-617 KPDPTGT
+617 
-624 PTQPPATLT
+624 QPPATPT

-643 PTGTPAQPPATLTPG
+643 PTGAPAQPPATLTPG
-658 ATGTPK
+658 A
-664 PTGTPEPKPPVTP
+664 TGTPEPKPPVTP

-883 FYSGW
+883 LYSGW

>member
-27 LCGIYVPAE
+27 LWGIYVPAE

-59 KSPISIRGIIT
+59 KSPITIGNNIIT
-70 IVGDAEPE
+70 IVNGAESS
-78 GEQKGRMRPV
+78 GRMLPV
-88 IIPEGTVIQG
+88 TIPAGTVIQG
-98 TGSDSILNCRSPIQ
+98 ATNDNTLNCRSPIQ

-125 TMESSKALGSVPH
+125 VMSSSNALNSVPH
-138 REIFLAGH
+138 REIFLAGY
-146 SLTMDNVYTY
+146 SLTMDNVKTF
-156 LKGPSGDFG
+156 LDGGDGSFGPLGG
-165 DMGDAEKELLPYI
+165 TEKELLPTI

-206 QAIYMGHGAVDGD
+206 QAIYMGHGAIDGD
-219 VPYQGAAELK
+219 VSYQGAAELK

-316 CLNLNNVMDAQI
+316 CLNLNNVTNAQI

-349 DGHVGIQGTVTGT
+349 DGHVRIQGTVTGT

-386 PEKSVQNNFALHE
+386 PEKSVQNNFALHD
-399 RYISNDFQLEYQN
+399 RYVSNDFQLEYQN

-442 KIEVPTGGDD
+442 KIEVPMDGDD

-470 GNPFSAG
+470 GKPFSAG
-477 EAEELMLYETDYVF
+477 EAEELMLYETDYVI
-491 GIKTEYWKTDSPDVL
+491 GIKTEYWETDSPDIL
-506 QEIDWENTVRLM
+506 QEIDWANTVRLM
-518 VGEGGIPDRYYLCAG
+518 VGEGGIPDRYYLCAD
-533 EGAKSGDYTFLFLSE
+533 EGAKSGDYTFLFLSD
-548 YYQGT
+548 YYQGNL
-553 VDTVADVKALKDKVI
+553 DTVADVKALKDKVI

-588 EEPTPSITPTPG
+588 EEPTPSITPTPE
-600 PTDTPKPSATPT
+600 PTDTPKPTDTPI
-612 PGGTP
+612 
-617 KPDPTGT
+617 
-624 PTQPPATLT
+624 QPPATPT

-643 PTGTPAQPPATLTPG
+643 PTGAPAQPPATLTPG
-658 ATGTPK
+658 A
-664 PTGTPEPKPPVTP
+664 TGTPEPKPPVTP

>member
-27 LCGIYVPAE
+27 LWGIYVPAE

-44 TVTSTEEFMAALEQK
+44 TVTSTEEFMDALQRNQ
-59 KSPISIRGIIT
+59 SPITIGNNIIT
-70 IVGDAEPE
+70 IVNGAESS
-78 GEQKGRMRPV
+78 GRMLPV
-88 IIPEGTVIQG
+88 TIPAGTVIQG
-98 TGSDSILNCRSPIQ
+98 ATNDNTLNCRSPIQ

-125 TMESSKALGSVPH
+125 VMSSSNALNSVPH
-138 REIFLAGH
+138 REIFLAGY
-146 SLTMDNVYTY
+146 SLTMDNVKTF
-156 LKGPSGDFG
+156 LDGGDGSFGPLGG
-165 DMGDAEKELLPYI
+165 TEKELLPTI

-278 CSIEDATV
+278 CSIEDAAV

-316 CLNLNNVMDAQI
+316 CLNLNNVTNVQI

-336 LPDENQGILVLNK
+336 LPGENQGILVLNK

-386 PEKSVQNNFALHE
+386 PDKSEQDNFALHD
-399 RYISNDFQLEYQN
+399 RYVSNDFQLEYQN

-442 KIEVPTGGDD
+442 KIELPMDGDD

-459 IYFELVWYDEE
+459 IYFELEWYDED
-470 GNPFSAG
+470 GKPFSAG
-477 EAEELMLYETDYVF
+477 EAEELMLYQMDYVV
-491 GIKTEYWKTDSPDVL
+491 GIKTEYWETDSPDIL
-506 QEIDWENTVRLM
+506 QEIDWANTVRLI
-518 VGEGGIPDRYYLCAG
+518 VGEGGIPDRYYLCAD
-533 EGAKSGDYTFLFLSE
+533 EGAKSGDYTFLFLSD
-548 YYQGT
+548 YYQGNL
-553 VDTVADVKALKDKVI
+553 DTVADVKALKDKVI

-624 PTQPPATLT
+624 PT
-633 PGATGTPKPD
+633 
-643 PTGTPAQPPATLTPG
+643 QPPATLTPG

>member
-1 MVQQEERQMGEGI
+1 MGEGI

-59 KSPISIRGIIT
+59 KSPITIGNNIIT
-70 IVGDAEPE
+70 IVNGAESS
-78 GEQKGRMRPV
+78 GRMLPV
-88 IIPEGTVIQG
+88 TIPAGTVIQG
-98 TGSDSILNCRSPIQ
+98 ATNDNTLNCRSPIQ

-125 TMESSKALGSVPH
+125 VMSSSNALNSVPH
-138 REIFLAGH
+138 REIFLAGY
-146 SLTMDNVYTY
+146 SLTMDNVKTF
-156 LKGPSGDFG
+156 LDGGDGSFGPLGG
-165 DMGDAEKELLPYI
+165 TEKELLPTI

-206 QAIYMGHGAVDGD
+206 QAIYMGHGDVAGD
-219 VPYQGAAELK
+219 VLPYQGAAELK

-316 CLNLNNVMDAQI
+316 CLNLNNVTNAQI

-336 LPDENQGILVLNK
+336 LPGENQGILVLNK

-420 NFDSRQVKGVSVKYA
+420 NFDSRQVKGVSVKYV

-442 KIEVPTGGDD
+442 KIEVPMDGDD

-470 GNPFSAG
+470 GKPFSAG
-477 EAEELMLYETDYVF
+477 EAEELMLYETDYVI

-506 QEIDWENTVRLM
+506 QEIDWGNTVRLM
-518 VGEGGIPDRYYLCAG
+518 VGEGGIPDRYYLCAD

-617 KPDPTGT
+617 KPDPTET

-633 PGATGTPKPD
+633 PGATGTPKPN
-643 PTGTPAQPPATLTPG
+643 PTETPTQPPATLTPG

-754 RIISSRNYQ
+754 RTISSRNYQ

-784 YKGSQKKNFTIDP
+784 YKGSQKKNFTIEP

-848 SRTTSRSISKL
+848 SRTTSKSISKL

-883 FYSGW
+883 IYSGW
-888 SKSKSVKTKK
+888 SKSKSAKTKK

>member
-44 TVTSTEEFMAALEQK
+44 TVTSTEEFMDALQRNQ
-59 KSPISIRGIIT
+59 SPITIGNNIIT
-70 IVGDAEPE
+70 IVNGAESS
-78 GEQKGRMRPV
+78 GRMLPV
-88 IIPEGTVIQG
+88 TIPAGTVIQG
-98 TGSDSILNCRSPIQ
+98 ATNDNTLNCRSPIQ

-125 TMESSKALGSVPH
+125 VMSSSNALNSVPH
-138 REIFLAGH
+138 REIFLAGY
-146 SLTMDNVYTY
+146 SLTMDNVKTF
-156 LKGPSGDFG
+156 LDGGDGSFGPLGG
-165 DMGDAEKELLPYI
+165 TEKELLPTI
-178 YAGAYPGTSPI
+178 YAGAYPGTSTI

-256 DIDYAKA
+256 NIDYAKA

-316 CLNLNNVMDAQI
+316 CLNLNNVTNAQI

-336 LPDENQGILVLNK
+336 LPGENQGILVLNK

-386 PEKSVQNNFALHE
+386 PDKSEQDNFALHD
-399 RYISNDFQLEYQN
+399 RYVSNDFQLEYQN
-412 GVWQTAGG
+412 GMWQTAGG

-442 KIEVPTGGDD
+442 KIELPMDGDD

-459 IYFELVWYDEE
+459 IYFELEWYDED
-470 GNPFSAG
+470 GKPFSAG
-477 EAEELMLYETDYVF
+477 EAEELMLYQMDYVV
-491 GIKTEYWKTDSPDVL
+491 GIKTEYWETDSPDIL
-506 QEIDWENTVRLM
+506 QEIDWANTVRLI
-518 VGEGGIPDRYYLCAG
+518 VGEGGIPDRYYLCAD
-533 EGAKSGDYTFLFLSE
+533 EGAKSGDYTFLFLSD
-548 YYQGT
+548 YYQGNL
-553 VDTVADVKALKDKVI
+553 DTVADVKALKDKVI

>member
-1 MVQQEERQMGEGI
+1 MGEGI

-36 AQEQRSGV
+36 AQEQGSGV
-44 TVTSTEEFMAALEQK
+44 TVTSTEEFMDALQRNQ
-59 KSPISIRGIIT
+59 SPITIGNNIIT
-70 IVGDAEPE
+70 IVNGAESS
-78 GEQKGRMRPV
+78 GRMLPV
-88 IIPEGTVIQG
+88 TIPAGTVIQG
-98 TGSDSILNCRSPIQ
+98 ATNDNTLNCRSPIQ

-125 TMESSKALGSVPH
+125 VMSSSNALNSVPH
-138 REIFLAGH
+138 REIFLAGY
-146 SLTMDNVYTY
+146 SLTMDNVKTF
-156 LKGPSGDFG
+156 LDGGDGSFGPLGG
-165 DMGDAEKELLPYI
+165 TEKELLPTI

-206 QAIYMGHGAVDGD
+206 QAIYMGHGAVDGA

-278 CSIEDATV
+278 CSIEDAAV

-316 CLNLNNVMDAQI
+316 CLNLNNVTNAQI

-336 LPDENQGILVLNK
+336 LPGENQGILVLNK

-386 PEKSVQNNFALHE
+386 PEKSVQNNFALHD
-399 RYISNDFQLEYQN
+399 RYVSNDFQLEYQN

-442 KIEVPTGGDD
+442 KIELPMDGDD

-459 IYFELVWYDEE
+459 IYFELEWYDED
-470 GNPFSAG
+470 GKPFSAG
-477 EAEELMLYETDYVF
+477 EAEELMLYQMDYVV
-491 GIKTEYWKTDSPDVL
+491 GIKTEYWETDSPDIL
-506 QEIDWENTVRLM
+506 QEIDWANTVRLI
-518 VGEGGIPDRYYLCAG
+518 VGEGGIPDRYYLCAD
-533 EGAKSGDYTFLFLSE
+533 EGAKSGDYTFLFLSD
-548 YYQGT
+548 YYQGNL
-553 VDTVADVKALKDKVI
+553 DTVADVKALKDKVI

-633 PGATGTPKPD
+633 PGATGTPKP
-643 PTGTPAQPPATLTPG
+643 
-658 ATGTPK
+658 
-664 PTGTPEPKPPVTP
+664 TGTPEPKPPVTP

-686 ETHTHKYVQIL
+686 ETHSHKYVQIL

>member
-27 LCGIYVPAE
+27 LWGIYVPAE

-59 KSPISIRGIIT
+59 KSPITIGNNIIT
-70 IVGDAEPE
+70 IVNGAESS
-78 GEQKGRMRPV
+78 GRMLPV
-88 IIPEGTVIQG
+88 TIPAGTVIQG
-98 TGSDSILNCRSPIQ
+98 ATNDNTLNCRSPIQ

-125 TMESSKALGSVPH
+125 VMSSSNALNSVPH
-138 REIFLAGH
+138 REIFLAGY
-146 SLTMDNVYTY
+146 SLTMDNVKTF
-156 LKGPSGDFG
+156 LDGGDGSFGPLGG
-165 DMGDAEKELLPYI
+165 TEKELLPTI

-206 QAIYMGHGAVDGD
+206 QAIYMGHGAIDGD
-219 VPYQGAAELK
+219 VSYQGAAELK

-316 CLNLNNVMDAQI
+316 CLNLNNVTNAQI

-336 LPDENQGILVLNK
+336 LPGENQGILVLNK
-349 DGHVGIQGTVTGT
+349 DGHVRIQGTVTGN

-386 PEKSVQNNFALHE
+386 PEKSVQNNFALHD
-399 RYISNDFQLEYQN
+399 RYVSNDFQLEYQN

-442 KIEVPTGGDD
+442 KIEVPMDGDD

-470 GNPFSAG
+470 GKPFSAG
-477 EAEELMLYETDYVF
+477 EAEELMLYETDYVI
-491 GIKTEYWKTDSPDVL
+491 GIKTEYWETDSPDVL
-506 QEIDWENTVRLM
+506 QEIDWANTVRLM
-518 VGEGGIPDRYYLCAG
+518 VGEGGIPDRYYLCAD
-533 EGAKSGDYTFLFLSE
+533 EGAKSGDYTFLFLSD
-548 YYQGT
+548 YYQGNL
-553 VDTVADVKALKDKVI
+553 DTVADVKALKDKVI

-588 EEPTPSITPTPG
+588 EEPTPSITPTPE
-600 PTDTPKPSATPT
+600 PTDTPKPTDTPI
-612 PGGTP
+612 
-617 KPDPTGT
+617 
-624 PTQPPATLT
+624 QPPATPT

-643 PTGTPAQPPATLTPG
+643 PTGAPAQPPATLTPG
-658 ATGTPK
+658 A
-664 PTGTPEPKPPVTP
+664 TGTPEPKPPVTP

>member
-1 MVQQEERQMGEGI
+1 MGEGI
-14 KKKLSILLAAALL
+14 KKKLSVLLAAALL

-59 KSPISIRGIIT
+59 KSPITIGNNIIT
-70 IVGDAEPE
+70 IVNGAESS
-78 GEQKGRMRPV
+78 GRMLPV
-88 IIPEGTVIQG
+88 TIPAGTVIQG
-98 TGSDSILNCRSPIQ
+98 ATNDNTLNCRSPIQ

-125 TMESSKALGSVPH
+125 VMSSSNALNSVPH
-138 REIFLAGH
+138 REIFLAGY
-146 SLTMDNVYTY
+146 SLTMDNVKTF
-156 LKGPSGDFG
+156 LDGGDGSFGPLGG
-165 DMGDAEKELLPYI
+165 TEKELLPTI

-206 QAIYMGHGAVDGD
+206 QAIYMGHGDVAGD
-219 VPYQGAAELK
+219 VLPYQGAAELK

-316 CLNLNNVMDAQI
+316 CLNLNNVTNAQI

-336 LPDENQGILVLNK
+336 LPGENQGILVLNK

-442 KIEVPTGGDD
+442 KIEVPMDGDD

-470 GNPFSAG
+470 GKPFSAG
-477 EAEELMLYETDYVF
+477 EAEELMLYETDYVI

-533 EGAKSGDYTFLFLSE
+533 EGVKSGDYTFLFLSE

-617 KPDPTGT
+617 KPDPTET

-643 PTGTPAQPPATLTPG
+643 PTGTPTQPPATLTPG

-754 RIISSRNYQ
+754 RTISSRNYQ

-784 YKGSQKKNFTIDP
+784 YKGSQKKNFTIEP

-848 SRTTSRSISKL
+848 SRTTSKSISKL

-883 FYSGW
+883 IYSGW
-888 SKSKSVKTKK
+888 SKSKSAKTKK

>member
-1 MVQQEERQMGEGI
+1 MGEGI

-44 TVTSTEEFMAALEQK
+44 TVTSTEEFMDALQRNQ
-59 KSPISIRGIIT
+59 SPITIGNNIIT
-70 IVGDAEPE
+70 IVNGAESS
-78 GEQKGRMRPV
+78 GRMLPV
-88 IIPEGTVIQG
+88 TIPAGTVIQG
-98 TGSDSILNCRSPIQ
+98 ATNDNTLNCRSPIQ

-125 TMESSKALGSVPH
+125 VMSSSNALNSVPH
-138 REIFLAGH
+138 REIFLAGY
-146 SLTMDNVYTY
+146 SLTMDNVKTF
-156 LKGPSGDFG
+156 LDGGDGSFGPLGG
-165 DMGDAEKELLPYI
+165 TEKELLPTI

-278 CSIEDATV
+278 CSIEDAAV

-336 LPDENQGILVLNK
+336 LPGENQGILVLNK

-386 PEKSVQNNFALHE
+386 PEKSVQNNFALHD
-399 RYISNDFQLEYQN
+399 RYVSNDFQLEYQN

-442 KIEVPTGGDD
+442 KIELPMDGDD

-459 IYFELVWYDEE
+459 IYFELEWYDED
-470 GNPFSAG
+470 GKPFSAG
-477 EAEELMLYETDYVF
+477 EAEELMLYQMDYVV
-491 GIKTEYWKTDSPDVL
+491 GIKTEYWETDSPDIL
-506 QEIDWENTVRLM
+506 QEIDWANTVRLI
-518 VGEGGIPDRYYLCAG
+518 VGEGGIPDRYYLCAD
-533 EGAKSGDYTFLFLSE
+533 EGAKSGDYTFLFLSD
-548 YYQGT
+548 YYQGNL
-553 VDTVADVKALKDKVI
+553 DTVADVKALKDKVI

>member
-44 TVTSTEEFMAALEQK
+44 TVTSTEEFMDALQRNQ
-59 KSPISIRGIIT
+59 SPITIGNNIIT
-70 IVGDAEPE
+70 IVNGAESS
-78 GEQKGRMRPV
+78 GRMLPV
-88 IIPEGTVIQG
+88 TIPAGTVIQG
-98 TGSDSILNCRSPIQ
+98 ATNDNTLNCRSPIQ

-125 TMESSKALGSVPH
+125 VMSSSNALNSVPH
-138 REIFLAGH
+138 REIFLAGY
-146 SLTMDNVYTY
+146 SLTMDNVKTF
-156 LKGPSGDFG
+156 LDGGDGSFGPLGG
-165 DMGDAEKELLPYI
+165 TEKELLPTI

-256 DIDYAKA
+256 NIDYAKA

-316 CLNLNNVMDAQI
+316 CLNLNNVTNAQI

-336 LPDENQGILVLNK
+336 LPGENQGILVLNK

-386 PEKSVQNNFALHE
+386 PDKSEQDNFALHD
-399 RYISNDFQLEYQN
+399 RYVSNDFQLEYQN
-412 GVWQTAGG
+412 GMWQTAGG

-442 KIEVPTGGDD
+442 KIELPMDGDD

-459 IYFELVWYDEE
+459 IYFELEWYDED
-470 GNPFSAG
+470 GKPFSAG
-477 EAEELMLYETDYVF
+477 EAEELMLYQMDYVV
-491 GIKTEYWKTDSPDVL
+491 GIKTEYWETDSPDIL
-506 QEIDWENTVRLM
+506 QEIDWANTVRLI
-518 VGEGGIPDRYYLCAG
+518 VGEGGIPDRYYLCAD
-533 EGAKSGDYTFLFLSE
+533 EGAKSGDYTFLFLSD
-548 YYQGT
+548 YYQGNL
-553 VDTVADVKALKDKVI
+553 DTVADVKALKDKVI

>member
-1 MVQQEERQMGEGI
+1 MGEGI

-44 TVTSTEEFMAALEQK
+44 TVTSTEEFMDALQRNQ
-59 KSPISIRGIIT
+59 SPITIGNNIIT
-70 IVGDAEPE
+70 IVNGAESS
-78 GEQKGRMRPV
+78 GRMLPV
-88 IIPEGTVIQG
+88 TIPAGTVIQG
-98 TGSDSILNCRSPIQ
+98 ATNDNTLNCRSPIQ

-125 TMESSKALGSVPH
+125 VMSSSNALNSVPH
-138 REIFLAGH
+138 REIFLAGY
-146 SLTMDNVYTY
+146 SLTMDNVKTF
-156 LKGPSGDFG
+156 LDGGDGSFGPLGG
-165 DMGDAEKELLPYI
+165 TEKELLPTI

-278 CSIEDATV
+278 CSIEDAAV

-316 CLNLNNVMDAQI
+316 CLNLNNVTNVQI

-349 DGHVGIQGTVTGT
+349 DGHVRIQGTVTGT

-386 PEKSVQNNFALHE
+386 PEKSVQNNFALHD
-399 RYISNDFQLEYQN
+399 RYVSNDFQLEYQN

-442 KIEVPTGGDD
+442 KIEVPMDGDD

-470 GNPFSAG
+470 GKPFSAG
-477 EAEELMLYETDYVF
+477 EAEELMLYETDYVI
-491 GIKTEYWKTDSPDVL
+491 GIKTEYWETDSPDIL
-506 QEIDWENTVRLM
+506 QEIDWANTVRLM
-518 VGEGGIPDRYYLCAG
+518 VGEGGIPDRYYLCAD
-533 EGAKSGDYTFLFLSE
+533 EGAKSGDYTFLFLSD
-548 YYQGT
+548 YYQGNL
-553 VDTVADVKALKDKVI
+553 DTVADVKALKDKVI

-588 EEPTPSITPTPG
+588 EEPTPSITPTPE
-600 PTDTPKPSATPT
+600 PTDTPKPTDTPI
-612 PGGTP
+612 
-617 KPDPTGT
+617 
-624 PTQPPATLT
+624 QPPATPT

-643 PTGTPAQPPATLTPG
+643 PTGAPAQPPATLTPG
-658 ATGTPK
+658 A
-664 PTGTPEPKPPVTP
+664 TGTPEPKPPVTP

>member
-1 MVQQEERQMGEGI
+1 MGEGI

-27 LCGIYVPAE
+27 LWGIYVPAE

-44 TVTSTEEFMAALEQK
+44 TVTSTEEFMDALQRNQ
-59 KSPISIRGIIT
+59 SPITIGNNIIT
-70 IVGDAEPE
+70 IVNGAESS
-78 GEQKGRMRPV
+78 GRMLPV
-88 IIPEGTVIQG
+88 TIPAGTVIQG
-98 TGSDSILNCRSPIQ
+98 ATNDNTLNCRSPIQ

-125 TMESSKALGSVPH
+125 VMSSSNALNSVPH
-138 REIFLAGH
+138 REIFLAGY
-146 SLTMDNVYTY
+146 SLTMDNVKTF
-156 LKGPSGDFG
+156 LDGGDGSFGPLGG
-165 DMGDAEKELLPYI
+165 TEKELLPTI

-278 CSIEDATV
+278 CSIEDAAV

-316 CLNLNNVMDAQI
+316 CLNLNNVTNVQI

-336 LPDENQGILVLNK
+336 LPGENQGILVLNK

-386 PEKSVQNNFALHE
+386 PDKSEQDNFALHD
-399 RYISNDFQLEYQN
+399 RYVSNDFQLEYQN

-442 KIEVPTGGDD
+442 KIELPMDGDD

-459 IYFELVWYDEE
+459 IYFELEWYDED
-470 GNPFSAG
+470 GKPFSAG
-477 EAEELMLYETDYVF
+477 EAEELMLYQMDYVV
-491 GIKTEYWKTDSPDVL
+491 GIKTEYWETDSPDIL
-506 QEIDWENTVRLM
+506 QEIDWANTVRLI
-518 VGEGGIPDRYYLCAG
+518 VGEGGIPDRYYLCAD
-533 EGAKSGDYTFLFLSE
+533 EGAKSGDYTFLFLSD
-548 YYQGT
+548 YYQGNL
-553 VDTVADVKALKDKVI
+553 DTVADVKALKDKVI

-624 PTQPPATLT
+624 PT
-633 PGATGTPKPD
+633 
-643 PTGTPAQPPATLTPG
+643 QPPATLTPG

>member
-1 MVQQEERQMGEGI
+1 MGEGI

-44 TVTSTEEFMAALEQK
+44 TVTSTEEFMDALQRNQ
-59 KSPISIRGIIT
+59 SPITIGNNIIT
-70 IVGDAEPE
+70 IVNGAESS
-78 GEQKGRMRPV
+78 GRMLPV
-88 IIPEGTVIQG
+88 TIPAGTVIQG
-98 TGSDSILNCRSPIQ
+98 ATNDNTLNCRSPIQ

-125 TMESSKALGSVPH
+125 VMSSSNALNSVPH
-138 REIFLAGH
+138 REIFLAGY
-146 SLTMDNVYTY
+146 SLTMDNVKTF
-156 LKGPSGDFG
+156 LDGGDGSFGPLGG
-165 DMGDAEKELLPYI
+165 TEKELLPTI
-178 YAGAYPGTSPI
+178 YAGAYPGTSTI

-256 DIDYAKA
+256 NIDYAKA

-316 CLNLNNVMDAQI
+316 CLNLNNVTNAQI

-336 LPDENQGILVLNK
+336 LPGENQGILVLNK

-386 PEKSVQNNFALHE
+386 PDKSEQDNFALHD
-399 RYISNDFQLEYQN
+399 RYVSNDFQLEYQN
-412 GVWQTAGG
+412 GMWQTAGG

-442 KIEVPTGGDD
+442 KIELPMDGDD

-459 IYFELVWYDEE
+459 IYFELEWYDED
-470 GNPFSAG
+470 GKPFSAG
-477 EAEELMLYETDYVF
+477 EAEELMLYQMDYVV
-491 GIKTEYWKTDSPDVL
+491 GIKTEYWETDSPDIL
-506 QEIDWENTVRLM
+506 QEIDWANTVRLI
-518 VGEGGIPDRYYLCAG
+518 VGEGGIPDRYYLCAD
-533 EGAKSGDYTFLFLSE
+533 EGAKSGDYTFLFLSD
-548 YYQGT
+548 YYQGNI
-553 VDTVADVKALKDKVI
+553 DTVADVKALKDKVI

>member
-1 MVQQEERQMGEGI
+1 MGEGI

-59 KSPISIRGIIT
+59 KSPITIGNNIIT
-70 IVGDAEPE
+70 IVNGAESS
-78 GEQKGRMRPV
+78 GRMLPV
-88 IIPEGTVIQG
+88 TIPAGTVIQG
-98 TGSDSILNCRSPIQ
+98 ATNDNTLNCRSPIQ

-125 TMESSKALGSVPH
+125 VMSSSNALNSVPH
-138 REIFLAGH
+138 REIFLAGY
-146 SLTMDNVYTY
+146 SLTMDNVKTF
-156 LKGPSGDFG
+156 LDGGDGSFGPLGG
-165 DMGDAEKELLPYI
+165 TEKELLPTI

-206 QAIYMGHGAVDGD
+206 QAIYMGHGAIDGD
-219 VPYQGAAELK
+219 VSYQGAAELK

-316 CLNLNNVMDAQI
+316 CLNLNNVTNVQI

-336 LPDENQGILVLNK
+336 LPGENQGILVLNK
-349 DGHVGIQGTVTGT
+349 EGHVGIQGIVTGT
-362 TIFCTGNNQGSGM
+362 TIFCTGSKQGSGM

-386 PEKSVQNNFALHE
+386 PDKSEQDNFALHD
-399 RYISNDFQLEYQN
+399 RYVSNDFQLEYQN

-442 KIEVPTGGDD
+442 KIEVPMDGDD

-470 GNPFSAG
+470 GKPFSAG
-477 EAEELMLYETDYVF
+477 EAEELMLYETDYVI
-491 GIKTEYWKTDSPDVL
+491 GIKTEYWETDSPDIL
-506 QEIDWENTVRLM
+506 QEIDWANTVRLM
-518 VGEGGIPDRYYLCAG
+518 VGEGGIPDRYYLCAD
-533 EGAKSGDYTFLFLSE
+533 EGAKSGDYTFLFLSD
-548 YYQGT
+548 YYQGNL
-553 VDTVADVKALKDKVI
+553 DTVADVKALKDKVI

-588 EEPTPSITPTPG
+588 EEPTPSITPTPE
-600 PTDTPKPSATPT
+600 PTDTPKPTDTPI
-612 PGGTP
+612 
-617 KPDPTGT
+617 
-624 PTQPPATLT
+624 QPPATPT

-643 PTGTPAQPPATLTPG
+643 PTGAPAQPPATLTPG
-658 ATGTPK
+658 A
-664 PTGTPEPKPPVTP
+664 TGTPEPKPPVTP